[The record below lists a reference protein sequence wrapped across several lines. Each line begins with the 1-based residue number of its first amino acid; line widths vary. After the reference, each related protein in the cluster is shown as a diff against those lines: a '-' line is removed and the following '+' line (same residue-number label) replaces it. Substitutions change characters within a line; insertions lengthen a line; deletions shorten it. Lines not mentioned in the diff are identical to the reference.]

1 MSGFAA
7 LEIISQR
14 TTPSPAVQTKPQ
26 YAKDVDP
33 FADVLPT
40 ATPLKKEE
48 EEKKSQDEP

>member
-7 LEIISQR
+7 LGIISQP
-14 TTPSPAVQTKPQ
+14 TTPSPAIQTKPQ

-48 EEKKSQDEP
+48 EKKSPDEP